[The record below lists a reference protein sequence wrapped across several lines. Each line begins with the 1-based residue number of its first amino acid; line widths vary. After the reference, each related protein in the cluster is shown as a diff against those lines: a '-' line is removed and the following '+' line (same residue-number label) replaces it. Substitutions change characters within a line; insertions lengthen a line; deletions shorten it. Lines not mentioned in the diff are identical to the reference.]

1 MGGMNDLL
9 LPLAVLFTGIA
20 AVAAIAAALRAGRPT
35 PPDQS
40 TAMQA
45 AQLAAIVQG
54 LVEQSN
60 RDRESVQQALAAGA
74 KGTTEQLQQV
84 GVRLGLGR
92 SAVLAPQIV
101 PQLRRR
107 WNA

>member
-1 MGGMNDLL
+1 MLGMNDLL
-9 LPLAVLFTGIA
+9 VALALLFTGIA
-20 AVAAIAAALRAGRPT
+20 AAASIYAALRAGRPT

-40 TAMQA
+40 TAIQA
-45 AQLAAIVQG
+45 AQLAAMVQG

-84 GVRLGLGR
+84 ANDSASLIAHSSR
-92 SAVLAPQIV
+92 SKS
-101 PQLRRR
+101 
-107 WNA
+107 

>member
-1 MGGMNDLL
+1 MADMNDLL

-45 AQLAAIVQG
+45 AQLAAMVQG

-74 KGTTEQLQQV
+74 KGTTDQ
-84 GVRLGLGR
+84 
-92 SAVLAPQIV
+92 
-101 PQLRRR
+101 
-107 WNA
+107 